1 MPIGWSCAFF
11 PNLAI
16 FWLVISLAVVWE
28 MAWKGVALWRAGRNG
43 NLVWFIVMF
52 IFNTLG
58 ILPII
63 YIFAFSRK
71 KESTFQVGGEEIIN
85 E

>member
-1 MPIGWSCAFF
+1 MEQLDWICPFF
-11 PNLAI
+11 PNVLLWWLA
-16 FWLVISLAVVWE
+16 VSLIVVWE
-28 MAWKGVALWRAGRNG
+28 MAWKGVALWKAGG
-43 NLVWFIVMF
+43 NRDIIWFVFLF

-71 KESTFQVGGEEIIN
+71 KE
-85 E
+85 